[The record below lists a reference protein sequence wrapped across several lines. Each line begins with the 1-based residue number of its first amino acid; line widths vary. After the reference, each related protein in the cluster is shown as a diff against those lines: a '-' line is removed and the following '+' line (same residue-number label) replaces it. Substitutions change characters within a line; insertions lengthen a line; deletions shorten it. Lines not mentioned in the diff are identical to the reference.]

1 MPAKDVLLSLLL
13 QINMIHGIGIS
24 ALTVFCYMVI
34 FYLAARAL
42 HNNSIVDIGWGP
54 GFVAI
59 CIVLVF
65 TFNGLSDIAVIL
77 FSLTTLWAFRL
88 AGHVYLRSAGKQED
102 FRYAKW
108 RREWGK
114 KEPLIAFFRVFM
126 LQGLVMLVVSLP
138 LIISFTGSRGNLQ
151 IFSYLGILVF
161 SAGFLIETIADWQ
174 LTSFKKKTEHAG
186 KIITHGLWK
195 YSRHPNYLGESLVW
209 WGIWLISTGSGYWYL
224 SLISPLIITF
234 LLRYVSGVPMLEEK
248 FRSRPGFE
256 EYAQK
261 TPVFIPF
268 IGHRGL

>member
-1 MPAKDVLLSLLL
+1 MLAKDALPSLLL
-13 QINMIHGIGIS
+13 HINMIYGVAIS
-24 ALTVFCYMVI
+24 ALTIFFYMVI
-34 FYLAARAL
+34 FYMAARAV

-59 CIVLVF
+59 CIVLAL
-65 TFNGLSDIAVIL
+65 TFNGLSNNAVML
-77 FSLTTLWAFRL
+77 FSFTTLWAFRL
-88 AGHVYLRSAGKQED
+88 AGHVYLRSAGHQED

-114 KEPLIAFFRVFM
+114 KEPLIAFFRIFM
-126 LQGLVMLVVSLP
+126 LQGLFMLVVSLP
-138 LIISFTGSRGNLQ
+138 LIIAFTNPGGNLE

-174 LTSFKKKTEHAG
+174 LSSFKKKPEHAG

-195 YSRHPNYLGESLVW
+195 YSRHPNYFGESLVW
-209 WGIWLISTGSGYWYL
+209 WGLWLTSTGSGYWYL
-224 SLISPLIITF
+224 GLISPLVITF